1 MNAAVSK
8 MKIPDFSGPSY
19 KRKPWIPPPALT
31 SKEDREEISK
41 TGRVTKKPLQAPHRP
56 LSPEYPRGTAIP
68 LHPYDSAWLT
78 DGVAAPS
85 TSSSGSSQPFISRFA
100 HPDRA
105 KDRAE
110 SARELRDS
118 STWTENRNRA
128 TETQTDINHKDSK
141 MEQLQHEVAGL
152 RGALEVEKLTHV
164 VAHFEVECQ
173 DFEKSLQE
181 KELMMKQSRQSLS
194 AMLAHLDALKAT
206 LSIAKNSTETALE
219 AKHHRDV
226 QHRTSFLKEKAAE
239 LRGVISAI
247 RDNGDDSAL
256 NFASGTVPRIWEQL
270 VKVLSRMEEDRL
282 TSSHEDLVRHLH
294 QSLKDKEEHMV
305 QLERDLAYYKKREEQ
320 EKERQDRCL
329 DTIEEMQRKHR
340 EDRDA
345 LKKSSKAFSRKVAKY
360 EESLQSISLVL
371 NQKEKELGQLTRER
385 DDMRAMVERMT
396 LDKADMERALAT
408 VKRKLVD
415 LEPLILNPT
424 GDAEVKLLKLEL
436 SRCKS
441 EMERLRQR
449 ASTPHSADLCAI
461 SRQLQMLKNELK
473 KSKDPSS
480 RQLVGAAEK
489 LERDI
494 WNLNPVEGDPLYR
507 QPKERPQEK
516 ERIPS
521 HVATEGRDHVHSALY
536 RRPGDD
542 DDKEKLQLIAENQE
556 LREKLNREIAS
567 NRNLSSYITTLR
579 RSYAAVFRESP
590 ESSARHSLYEDDDP
604 NVTSP
609 HGS

>member
-1 MNAAVSK
+1 
-8 MKIPDFSGPSY
+8 
-19 KRKPWIPPPALT
+19 
-31 SKEDREEISK
+31 
-41 TGRVTKKPLQAPHRP
+41 
-56 LSPEYPRGTAIP
+56 
-68 LHPYDSAWLT
+68 
-78 DGVAAPS
+78 
-85 TSSSGSSQPFISRFA
+85 
-100 HPDRA
+100 
-105 KDRAE
+105 
-110 SARELRDS
+110 
-118 STWTENRNRA
+118 
-128 TETQTDINHKDSK
+128 
-141 MEQLQHEVAGL
+141 
-152 RGALEVEKLTHV
+152 
-164 VAHFEVECQ
+164 
-173 DFEKSLQE
+173 
-181 KELMMKQSRQSLS
+181 
-194 AMLAHLDALKAT
+194 
-206 LSIAKNSTETALE
+206 
-219 AKHHRDV
+219 KHHRDV

-282 TSSHEDLVRHLH
+282 TSSHEDLVRHLN

-360 EESLQSISLVL
+360 EESLRSVSLIL

-396 LDKADMERALAT
+396 LDKVDMERALAT
-408 VKRKLVD
+408 VKRLKLVD

-489 LERDI
+489 SAVQTTLAPGTCPPQR
-494 WNLNPVEGDPLYR
+494 WPSGTP
-507 QPKERPQEK
+507 QSRPS
-516 ERIPS
+516 IPS
-521 HVATEGRDHVHSALY
+521 HVATEERDHVHSALY

>member
-1 MNAAVSK
+1 MNPAVSK

-31 SKEDREEISK
+31 SKEDREESAK
-41 TGRVTKKPLQAPHRP
+41 AERVTKKLVSDSPA
-56 LSPEYPRGTAIP
+56 SPEFPRCTAIP

-78 DGVAAPS
+78 DGIAAPS
-85 TSSSGSSQPFISRFA
+85 TSTSSGSPQPFFSRFVY
-100 HPDRA
+100 PDRT

-110 SARELRDS
+110 SVKELRDS

-152 RGALEVEKLTHV
+152 RGALELEKLTHV

-173 DFEKSLQE
+173 DFENSLQE
-181 KELMMKQSRQSLS
+181 KEALMKQLRESLH
-194 AMLAHLDALKAT
+194 AMHTHLQALKAT
-206 LSIAKNSTETALE
+206 LAIAKNSTETALE

-226 QHRTSFLKEKAAE
+226 QHRTSSLKEKAAE

-247 RDNGDDSAL
+247 SDNGDDSAL
-256 NFASGTVPRIWEQL
+256 NFASGTIPRIWEQL
-270 VKVLSRMEEDRL
+270 TKVLARMEEDRL
-282 TSSHEDLVRHLH
+282 ASSHEDLVRHLH
-294 QSLKDKEEHMV
+294 QSLKDKEEHMA
-305 QLERDLAYYKKREEQ
+305 QLERDLAYHKKREEQ
-320 EKERQDRCL
+320 EKDRQDRCL
-329 DTIEEMQRKHR
+329 DTIEELQRKHR
-340 EDRDA
+340 EDKDA
-345 LKKSSKAFSRKVAKY
+345 LKKSSKAFIRKVEKY
-360 EESLQSISLVL
+360 EESLRNMSLML

-385 DDMRAMVERMT
+385 DDMRAMVDRMT
-396 LDKADMERALAT
+396 LDKSDMERALAT

-415 LEPLILNPT
+415 LEPLILSPT

-436 SRCKS
+436 SRYRS

-449 ASTPHSADLCAI
+449 ASNPHSADLCAI

-473 KSKDPSS
+473 KSRDPSS
-480 RQLVGAAEK
+480 RQLVGATEK

-507 QPKERPQEK
+507 MPKDRPQER
-516 ERIPS
+516 ERLPS
-521 HVATEGRDHVHSALY
+521 RVSAEERDHPHSDPL
-536 RRPGDD
+536 RRPTNEE
-542 DDKEKLQLIAENQE
+542 DKEKQQLIAENQE
-556 LREKLNREIAS
+556 LHEKLNREIAS

-590 ESSARHSLYEDDDP
+590 ESSARQSLYEDDAP
-604 NVTSP
+604 NVASP
-609 HGS
+609 HDS